1 MTPKQEAFAIAVSSG
16 MTQADAYREAF
27 NVKATTKPE
36 TVQNNASRLMK
47 DTEVSARVEE
57 LKKPIIAAAGLT
69 LESHLARLA
78 HLSKKAEEAEN
89 YGPAVTAETNRGKAA
104 GLYTEKVAVT
114 GAVSIIASALDARL
128 WALNSQQS
136 NWKLRKY

>member
-1 MTPKQEAFAIAVSSG
+1 MATITSQQELFAQTIASG
-16 MTQADAYREAF
+16 ENQSDAYRHAYKVGV
-27 NVKATTKPE
+27 NTKPE
-36 TVQNNASRLMK
+36 SVNKAASKLM
-47 DTEVSARVEE
+47 TYPHIRSRVEE
-57 LKKPIIAAAGLT
+57 LKKPIIEAAGLT

-128 WALNSQQS
+128 
-136 NWKLRKY
+136 

>member
-1 MTPKQEAFAIAVSSG
+1 MFAQTIASG
-16 MTQADAYREAF
+16 ENQSDAYRRAYK
-27 NVKATTKPE
+27 VKATTKP
-36 TVQNNASRLMK
+36 TSVN
-47 DTEVSARVEE
+47 VSAAKLMSDPNIRQRVEE
-57 LKKPIIAAAGLT
+57 LKKPIIEAVGLT

-128 WALNSQQS
+128 
-136 NWKLRKY
+136 

>member
-1 MTPKQEAFAIAVSSG
+1 MTTLTSQQELFAQTVASG
-16 MTQADAYREAF
+16 ESQSDAYRRAYKVRA
-27 NVKATTKPE
+27 NTKQE
-36 TVQNNASRLMK
+36 SIHQAASKLMS
-47 DTEVSARVEE
+47 DLNIISRVDE
-57 LKKPIIAAAGLT
+57 LRKPIIEKVGLT
-69 LESHLARLA
+69 LEAHLARLE

-128 WALNSQQS
+128 
-136 NWKLRKY
+136 

>member
-16 MTQADAYREAF
+16 MTQADAYRSAY
-27 NVKATTKPE
+27 NVKPTTTPE
-36 TVQNNASRLMK
+36 SVLTLASRLMTK
-47 DTEVSARVEE
+47 VDVRSRVEE

-128 WALNSQQS
+128 
-136 NWKLRKY
+136 

>member
-89 YGPAVTAETNRGKAA
+89 FSASVTAETNRGKAA

-114 GAVSIIASALDARL
+114 GAVSIIASFLDARL
-128 WALNSQQS
+128 
-136 NWKLRKY
+136 

>member
-1 MTPKQEAFAIAVSSG
+1 MTTLTPQQELFAQTVASG
-16 MTQADAYREAF
+16 ENQSDAYRRAYK
-27 NVKATTKPE
+27 VKATTKP
-36 TVQNNASRLMK
+36 TSVN
-47 DTEVSARVEE
+47 VSAAKLMADPNIRQRVEE
-57 LKKPIIAAAGLT
+57 LKKPIIEAVGLT

-128 WALNSQQS
+128 
-136 NWKLRKY
+136 

>member
-1 MTPKQEAFAIAVSSG
+1 MTPKQDAFAIAVSSG
-16 MTQADAYREAF
+16 MTQADAYRSAY
-27 NVKATTKPE
+27 NVKPTTTPE
-36 TVQNNASRLMK
+36 SVLTLASRLMTK
-47 DTEVSARVEE
+47 VDVRSRVEE
-57 LKKPIIAAAGLT
+57 LKKPIIEAAGLT

-128 WALNSQQS
+128 
-136 NWKLRKY
+136 

>member
-16 MTQADAYREAF
+16 MTQADAYRSAY
-27 NVKATTKPE
+27 NVKPTTTPE
-36 TVQNNASRLMK
+36 SVLTLASRLMTK
-47 DTEVSARVEE
+47 VDIRSRVEE

-128 WALNSQQS
+128 
-136 NWKLRKY
+136 

>member
-16 MTQADAYREAF
+16 MTQADAYRSAY
-27 NVKATTKPE
+27 NVKPE
-36 TVQNNASRLMK
+36 TKSETIINKAYQLMQK
-47 DTEVSARVEE
+47 GDIRARVEE

-128 WALNSQQS
+128 
-136 NWKLRKY
+136 

>member
-16 MTQADAYREAF
+16 MTQADAYRSAY
-27 NVKATTKPE
+27 NVKPTTTPE

-114 GAVSIIASALDARL
+114 GAVSIIASVLDARL
-128 WALNSQQS
+128 
-136 NWKLRKY
+136 